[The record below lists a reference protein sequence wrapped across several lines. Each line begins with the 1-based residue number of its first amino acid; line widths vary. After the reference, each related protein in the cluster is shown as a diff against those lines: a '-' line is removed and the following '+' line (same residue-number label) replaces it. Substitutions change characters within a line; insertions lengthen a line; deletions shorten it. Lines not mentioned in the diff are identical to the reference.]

1 MPLPTLVAAF
11 RDLPGVRTL
20 LEALPAPRRSTALR
34 PLPGSAGAVLVA
46 AIAEAQ
52 PQRLLAVLTPAP
64 PEAERW
70 LADLTV
76 LLGEAQV
83 ALYPQREGL
92 GEDEPHYEIAGERV
106 ETLEQLTRGGVRVLV
121 TTARATAERTL
132 MPAALEAARL
142 EIAPGSTFRAVT
154 ERLDRL
160 GYARSPHVT
169 DVAQYS
175 VRGGIVDVYGFG
187 MAEPARGEFWGEEL
201 VSLRTFDLGTQ
212 RSLGPLERV
221 TVLPVDPRASLGDAP
236 GTVRRSLLDML
247 PSGALLVEEG
257 PDRLADEIARAW
269 TEAEHHAEVA
279 RRLGEDV
286 PPREELLLPPER
298 CALAREGFA
307 RLLLGVAT
315 AEQALPVGPPPA
327 VTRDLSRLRPPA
339 GERALVL
346 CDNEGQIERLEE
358 LLTEGPGRFPDGLS
372 LALGAL
378 DGGFALPGL
387 AVFTDHE
394 VFRRARRI
402 RRPRRYRVAPPAGA
416 TEPLKPGDV
425 VVHLDHGIGI
435 YRGIQTIQVSE
446 GTLDVAAV
454 EYEGGDFLHVPLY
467 RIDQLERY
475 RSVEAA
481 PDAPAPK
488 LHHLGGKRW
497 KRQRDQ
503 VQAAINRLAVDLL
516 DLYARR
522 QVVPGFAFPADT
534 RWQRELESSFLYEDT
549 PDQRDATEAVKRDM
563 ERPRPMDRLVV
574 GDVGYG
580 KTEVAVRAA
589 FKAVQAGKQV
599 AVLAPTT
606 ILAEQHGR
614 TFGERLADYP
624 VRLFVLS
631 RFRGAK
637 EQKAALAALAAG
649 TVDIVIGTHRLLSA
663 DVLFK
668 DLGLIVVDEQH
679 RFGVE
684 QRHALR
690 SKHPDG
696 NPPHV
701 LVMTATPIPRTVAM
715 TVFGDLDTSTLSDM
729 PRGRS
734 PISTTVVPAADRP
747 AWVERAWQRIRE
759 EVAKGH
765 QAYVVCPKIGDD
777 DASELFE
784 DGSTFDENADED
796 GAAAAKRPPLTVTQV
811 AAMLHDGP
819 LLGLRLGILHG
830 RLPPGEKDEVMTA
843 FAAGEL
849 DVLVATTVIEVGV
862 DVPNASMMVIM
873 DAERFGMSQ
882 LHQLRGR
889 VGRGRAPGI
898 CLLISEAPQGSAGR
912 TRLAAVEATS
922 DGFELAEADL
932 ELRREGNVLGT
943 TQAGRSTALKQL
955 SLRRDREVIEQAR
968 TDSLGLVGDDPEMTA
983 WPGLADMV
991 SLVIASENQEYLDK
1005 G

>member
-1 MPLPTLVAAF
+1 MDKITLSTPLTTALGGRSAARLVEKLELSTVGDLLRYYPRKYDQRGKLTDLAALIVGERATVWAKVVKVTE
-11 RDLPGVRTL
+11 RDLGPARAGNRGKGRGVKHITNVVIGDSHRQLTCTFFNQYHWSKTLKPGTDAMFSGKVSMFNHALQMSSPSVAIVDDGKGGHDGDSKDAIDVIESFPGGVIPVYPLVEGVTQTQVQHCVRAALDL
-20 LEALPAPRRSTALR
+20 LPEIGDPVPEVLLAQHGLVDLETALR
-34 PLPGSAGAVLVA
+34 DIHRP
-46 AIAEAQ
+46 
-52 PQRLLAVLTPAP
+52 RT
-64 PEAERW
+64 
-70 LADLTV
+70 
-76 LLGEAQV
+76 
-83 ALYPQREGL
+83 
-92 GEDEPHYEIAGERV
+92 
-106 ETLEQLTRGGVRVLV
+106 ETH
-121 TTARATAERTL
+121 
-132 MPAALEAARL
+132 LEAAQQRL
-142 EIAPGSTFRAVT
+142 RYDEALAVQLVLARRRADAKNFPAEPCPRITGGLLDAFDANLPFALTAGQRAVGETIATDLATIHPMNRLLQGEVGSGKTVVALRAMLQVIDSGRQAVMLAPT
-154 ERLDRL
+154 EVLASQH
-160 GYARSPHVT
+160 ARSLR
-169 DVAQYS
+169 DV
-175 VRGGIVDVYGFG
+175 
-187 MAEPARGEFWGEEL
+187 
-201 VSLRTFDLGTQ
+201 
-212 RSLGPLERV
+212 LGPLGRGGELGADPAA
-221 TVLPVDPRASLGDAP
+221 TAITLLTGSLPAKARKQ
-236 GTVRRSLLDML
+236 
-247 PSGALLVEEG
+247 ALLT
-257 PDRLADEIARAW
+257 IASGQAGIVVG
-269 TEAEHHAEVA
+269 THA
-279 RRLGEDV
+279 
-286 PPREELLLPPER
+286 LL
-298 CALAREGFA
+298 
-307 RLLLGVAT
+307 
-315 AEQALPVGPPPA
+315 
-327 VTRDLSRLRPPA
+327 
-339 GERALVL
+339 
-346 CDNEGQIERLEE
+346 
-358 LLTEGPGRFPDGLS
+358 
-372 LALGAL
+372 
-378 DGGFALPGL
+378 
-387 AVFTDHE
+387 
-394 VFRRARRI
+394 
-402 RRPRRYRVAPPAGA
+402 
-416 TEPLKPGDV
+416 
-425 VVHLDHGIGI
+425 
-435 YRGIQTIQVSE
+435 SE
-446 GTLDVAAV
+446 GV
-454 EYEGGDFLHVPLY
+454 F
-467 RIDQLERY
+467 
-475 RSVEAA
+475 
-481 PDAPAPK
+481 
-488 LHHLGGKRW
+488 
-497 KRQRDQ
+497 
-503 VQAAINRLAVDLL
+503 
-516 DLYARR
+516 
-522 QVVPGFAFPADT
+522 FAN
-534 RWQRELESSFLYEDT
+534 
-549 PDQRDATEAVKRDM
+549 
-563 ERPRPMDRLVV
+563 
-574 GDVGYG
+574 
-580 KTEVAVRAA
+580 
-589 FKAVQAGKQV
+589 
-599 AVLAPTT
+599 
-606 ILAEQHGR
+606 
-614 TFGERLADYP
+614 
-624 VRLFVLS
+624 
-631 RFRGAK
+631 
-637 EQKAALAALAAG
+637 
-649 TVDIVIGTHRLLSA
+649 
-663 DVLFK
+663 
-668 DLGLIVVDEQH
+668 LGLIVVDEQH